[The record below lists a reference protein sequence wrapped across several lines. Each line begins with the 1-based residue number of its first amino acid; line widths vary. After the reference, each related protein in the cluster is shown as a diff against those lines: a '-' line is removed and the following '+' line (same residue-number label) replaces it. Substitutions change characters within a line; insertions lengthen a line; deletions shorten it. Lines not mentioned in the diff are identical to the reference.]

1 MTIHDLDVMP
11 ADQLKETLYK
21 CCGSTEWVNK
31 IMSLLPY
38 EELVE
43 LLDMAEKFW
52 YECTEADWKE
62 AFSQHPKIGDANDL
76 KERFSST
83 TEWAPGEQARVQH
96 ASAKELDELA
106 EANKAYEKKFGYI
119 FIISATGK
127 STAEMLQSLRERLG
141 NSPEE
146 EIKIAAEEQNKIT
159 LLRLQ
164 KLFQ

>member
-11 ADQLKETLYK
+11 TDRLKETLHK

-31 IMSLLPY
+31 IVSLLPY

-83 TEWAPGEQARVQH
+83 AEWASDEQGQVQQ
-96 ASAKELDELA
+96 ASQQELDEFA

-127 STAEMLQSLRERLG
+127 SAAEMLQSLRERLD

-146 EIKIAAEEQNKIT
+146 ELKIAAEEQNKIT
-159 LLRLQ
+159 LLRLE